1 MYICQPIRT
10 IRQLVTDIEYKDIT
24 ETWLKFLKR

>member
-1 MYICQPIRT
+1 MYICQPIRS
-10 IRQLVTDIEYKDIT
+10 IRPLVIDIEYKDIT

>member
-10 IRQLVTDIEYKDIT
+10 IRPLVTDIEYKDIT